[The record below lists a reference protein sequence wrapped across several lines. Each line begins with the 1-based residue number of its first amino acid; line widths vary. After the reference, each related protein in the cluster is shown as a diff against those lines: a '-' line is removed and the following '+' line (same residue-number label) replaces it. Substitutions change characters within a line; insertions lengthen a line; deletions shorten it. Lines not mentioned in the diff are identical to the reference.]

1 MKKYFASHIYE
12 EDINGIPMEV
22 LPMSPEDKWVD
33 DRRWTTAASE
43 AGAKKNIRA
52 KIRKDLGYDWKEI
65 QHVDMVFGPVKK
77 ETYLGLYNMP
87 VVVVENENMNKEE
100 NDMENVVE
108 NLVGTFEHEDF
119 YNFKEEKIMNKKE
132 MVKNSNA
139 VLMQIINKRTNEEKR
154 LFSQIWKILHDSDCY
169 VETSIDKPDTHVL
182 LVHEEEGVLV
192 TINSAIE
199 FGREIYTE
207 ISQLVDETNA
217 KAARNRLSTLF
228 SKKAEKP
235 ATDNPY
241 ESMAKTS
248 AERWTLTAE
257 VMLQYLKP
265 GKEKPE
271 KFTVKRKITVV
282 KVEDKFYNGYVYHSN
297 GQYLGHWYWNVKY
310 NRPSFKP
317 NQDIGDYNRI
327 NYEYAIRKALRT
339 IGLHSEYMPESA
351 DRYTK
356 KAV

>member
-12 EDINGIPMEV
+12 EDINGTPMEV
-22 LPMSPEDKWVD
+22 LPMSPKDKWVD

-77 ETYLGLYNMP
+77 ETYLSLYNMP
-87 VVVVENENMNKEE
+87 VVAVENESVNKEE
-100 NDMENVVE
+100 NSVENVVA
-108 NLVGTFEHEDF
+108 NLVGSFEHEDF
-119 YNFKEEKIMNKKE
+119 YNFKEEKTMNKKE
-132 MVKNSNA
+132 LVKNSNA
-139 VLMQIINKRTNEEKR
+139 VLMEIINKKTNEEKKR
-154 LFSQIWKILHDSDCY
+154 FSEILHILHDSDCY
-169 VETSIDKPDTHVL
+169 IDRSIDKPNSHVL
-182 LVHEEEGVLV
+182 LLHNEEGVLV
-192 TINSAIE
+192 TIASAIE
-199 FGREIYTE
+199 FGREVYIE
-207 ISQLVDETNA
+207 IGQLVDETNA
-217 KAARNRLSTLF
+217 NAIRNRLTALF
-228 SKKAEKP
+228 NSAKKTEEA
-235 ATDNPY
+235 NPY
-241 ESMAKTS
+241 QDMAKVP

-257 VMLQYLKP
+257 VVLQYLKP
-265 GKEKPE
+265 GKDNPE

-339 IGLHSEYMPESA
+339 IGLHSEYMPDSA
-351 DRYTK
+351 DQYAK
-356 KAV
+356 KSV